1 MTIYYPTIPRLK
13 ERLYIA
19 SSGHSILIYCQSSTI
34 PDRPGIASSNTFCH
48 CPDVKRSNCAPKIIT
63 MTTCATDTFNDS
75 SSLSAACQVS
85 MFKFH
90 LWVVEAR
97 HTAFQVGP
105 GLKKVPAPIQFFFV
119 IVLVSY
125 FQRGWFLKHLVGSFW
140 ENFVLVF
147 SNWLRIE

>member
-105 GLKKVPAPIQFFFV
+105 GLKKVPAPIQFFCHSFGLLFPKRLIFKTSGGIFLRKFSFSV
-119 IVLVSY
+119 
-125 FQRGWFLKHLVGSFW
+125 FQWA
-140 ENFVLVF
+140 
-147 SNWLRIE
+147 